1 MSAVALHDD
10 NRRLPLFNEGRQN
23 AAFLKITFSSQ
34 APKASGFQ
42 AKRGYL
48 RLEERPSG
56 GNSHVGPGFFETDAI
71 RVTPVSNVNYE
82 ARKIEDTMAKDK
94 RNSAPL
100 REWLPVPV
108 LLVALIGLVGW
119 IGNGMSDDLKKLT
132 IDVNANHLE
141 MVRAVG
147 DIQREVAVINQ
158 KIAPGVQLPAPQLP
172 VAPH

>member
-1 MSAVALHDD
+1 
-10 NRRLPLFNEGRQN
+10 
-23 AAFLKITFSSQ
+23 
-34 APKASGFQ
+34 
-42 AKRGYL
+42 
-48 RLEERPSG
+48 
-56 GNSHVGPGFFETDAI
+56 
-71 RVTPVSNVNYE
+71 
-82 ARKIEDTMAKDK
+82 MAKDK